1 MDVTRTVRYL
11 RTEVQL
17 PPGKKV
23 NVILHASDE
32 AASAALQAGLATL
45 KRLAAIG
52 EAMIVSE
59 LPEKPKQSLTAVVAG
74 VDIFLPLAGV
84 VDLSQELLRLEKE
97 LSKLDGE
104 LTRSRNKLNNQ
115 GFLAK
120 APDEVVA
127 EERGKAQEYDTLR
140 EKVLARIEN
149 LK

>member
-1 MDVTRTVRYL
+1 MEVTRTVRYL
-11 RTEVQL
+11 RSEVQL

-23 NVILHASDE
+23 NVILQASDE
-32 AASAALQAGLATL
+32 TAAALQAGLATL

-52 EAMIVSE
+52 EAEIVSE
-59 LPEKPKQSLTAVVAG
+59 LPEKPKQALTAVVPG

-84 VDLSQELLRLEKE
+84 VDLSQELHRLEKE
-97 LSKLDGE
+97 LNKLDGE
-104 LTRSRNKLNNQ
+104 LNRSRHKLANQ

-127 EERGKAQEYDTLR
+127 VEQAKAQEYAKLR